1 MQGWRDIKSDQPT
14 AISCEKIIYL
24 QPLWSSIHLLLSPLK
39 LTSSPSV
46 VQRTPASQSFCN
58 RKHAGEDREP
68 GDTDCDY
75 WLKEVDN
82 KVQYFDNENKKCRA
96 ITNMRVQPCNQ
107 WSYKA
112 GSDLSTVSNS
122 PITEI
127 YAMCFRASKQKLPR
141 RTSCW

>member
-1 MQGWRDIKSDQPT
+1 MLWGRHNLVVEVVLHFFRCKVGETSNLTNQPPYLVK
-14 AISCEKIIYL
+14 IIIVIIYL
-24 QPLWSSIHLLLSPLK
+24 QPLGSSIHLLLSPLK

-107 WSYKA
+107 
-112 GSDLSTVSNS
+112 
-122 PITEI
+122 
-127 YAMCFRASKQKLPR
+127 
-141 RTSCW
+141 